1 MTMQNPMPTSQ
12 ADAAGPGVAKVRTRK
27 PATEPQNVEADI
39 TTGST
44 WHGRLHSNTG
54 RNPVVLAEPFTDAHG
69 DRRVKTRVGNRV
81 LTPRVNS
88 FLGDYAK
95 DKPAPVATPAPV
107 VTLAAPMQPGGHMVV
122 QSSEATAQPAPAMPT
137 TVDVTSGEARLLEAY
152 GVRVGQVRSQLWHD
166 DAHRPLDSQ
175 GTAANGTV
183 VRIMVAEGDAKT
195 FVVQPMWPSVVPSRE
210 WCVALPPEE
219 IARRW
224 PNELAH
230 DYAGTPTVAGT
241 HNVTMFDAAPA
252 ADVFTAIQQQ
262 TAAREPVAPEPPAEV
277 TAPVAVAPAE
287 PEPLPPEAQVCDP
300 MAKPAEP
307 APFDPSDVSDCMAAI
322 AEYLATHPG
331 SRRCEID
338 DVVLRQRRSH
348 RYTVSVVNAALDWL
362 MNNGDAVLAENGWSL
377 IHKTAADARTRFY
390 VDIDTALA
398 EHLAAHPGQSLDWT
412 LTEMASQF
420 KPAAVARAFDRLH
433 AQGRA
438 YSAFEDGATRL
449 FPGAAPVVPPAVLSA
464 DEEDAALL
472 ALLDQWPADELR
484 RMVRSSAV
492 DLAMMY
498 GVSVERLRPRD
509 VIRALLV
516 RGTSWKGDGLVK

>member
-12 ADAAGPGVAKVRTRK
+12 ADATGPGVTKAPRTRK

-44 WHGRLHSNTG
+44 WHGRLHSNPD

-95 DKPAPVATPAPV
+95 DKPAPTPVPV

-122 QSSEATAQPAPAMPT
+122 QSSDATAQPAPAMPT
-137 TVDVTSGEARLLEAY
+137 TVDVTSGQPRLLESH
-152 GVRVGQVRSQLWHD
+152 GVRVGQVRSQF
-166 DAHRPLDSQ
+166 
-175 GTAANGTV
+175 GAAVDNGTIQ
-183 VRIMVAEGDAKT
+183 RIRVAEGDAKT

-224 PNELAH
+224 PNELTP
-230 DYAGTPTVAGT
+230 DYAGTPTVAAY
-241 HNVTMFDAAPA
+241 HCVTMFDAPPA

-277 TAPVAVAPAE
+277 TAPAE
-287 PEPLPPEAQVCDP
+287 PEPPPPEAQVCDP

-307 APFDPSDVSDCMAAI
+307 APFDPSDVGACMAAI
-322 AEYLATHPG
+322 AEYLATHPCA
-331 SRRCEID
+331 RRREID
-338 DVVLRQRRSH
+338 DVVLRN
-348 RYTVSVVNAALDWL
+348 RYTAITVDTALGRL
-362 MNNGDAVLAENGWSL
+362 MNNGDAVLTEDGWRL
-377 IHKTAADARTRFY
+377 VHKTAVRPWFNVD

-398 EHLAAHPGQSLDWT
+398 EHLAAHPGYPLDWFISD
-412 LTEMASQF
+412 LASQF
-420 KPAAVARAFDRLH
+420 KPAAVVRAFDRLH

-438 YSAFEDGATRL
+438 YSAFQDGATRL

-464 DEEDAALL
+464 DEEDEALL
-472 ALLDQWPADELR
+472 TLLEGWPADALR
-484 RMVRSSAV
+484 RMVRSSAA

-498 GVSVERLRPRD
+498 GVNVKTLRPRD

-516 RGTSWKGDGLVK
+516 RATSWKGDGLVK